1 MRICNQN
8 IEGYYMKYLKKVD
21 NYYILIILLSCL
33 GCLFGLA
40 DLDYYWQ
47 ADLGKRIVND
57 FDFYGCYK
65 QIWGT
70 KGTGT
75 YYDHEWLSNVL
86 FYFFSLIKYKP
97 LVWLK
102 LFICIITGLET
113 VRFLKHF
120 SIKNFSV
127 LILYVFYIL
136 VFCKIKAYSISVCFL
151 MEELIQIDAYRKDTT
166 RYKPLVCLGLL
177 CILWNNM
184 HSGSIPL
191 FFVVAGVVWL
201 CEFRNRKLAIAGVV
215 IAIST
220 LLNPYGYKLL
230 VFNFSHNFDS
240 IMKEIVMDWRGMDA
254 KTVIGAMCGLVLLYI
269 MFLFAYASRHHKSI
283 DWYLIVLSFL
293 FSFMSMQSVR
303 HTIYLLPVM
312 YLIVQEVFDDFA
324 VKINWNVLVV
334 VACFGLFSIALAG
347 KNYSDYSIYHIDDK
361 LVSLID
367 KTVNKSGEGF
377 CNDINLVS
385 EEFVRRPCFITGGYP
400 LVEGRIK
407 DMNYLLNYAN
417 KVDIERIVKHYDL
430 DKFVIYKYNGKVD
443 FLDGMT
449 YNPLY
454 SYLSTSEGYVC
465 LWENDGLAYFVTKEI
480 ADAIK

>member
-1 MRICNQN
+1 
-8 IEGYYMKYLKKVD
+8 MKYLKKVD

-70 KGTGT
+70 KGIGT

-120 SIKNFSV
+120 NVKNFSV
-127 LILYVFYIL
+127 LILYVLYIL

-151 MEELIQIDAYRKDTT
+151 MEELIQIDEYRKDTA

-191 FFVVAGVVWL
+191 FFIVAGVVWL
-201 CEFRNRKLAIAGVV
+201 CKFRNRKLLVVGVV
-215 IAIST
+215 IALST

-230 VFNFSHNFDS
+230 LFNFSHNFDS
-240 IMKEIVMDWRGMDA
+240 TMKEIIVDWRGLDA
-254 KTVIGAMCGLVLLYI
+254 KTAMGAMCGLVLLYL
-269 MFLFAYASRHHKSI
+269 MFLFVYASRQHKSI

-293 FSFMSMQSVR
+293 FSFMSMQSIR
-303 HTIYLLPVM
+303 HMIYLLPVI
-312 YLIVQEVFDDFA
+312 YLIIQEVFDDFA
-324 VKINWNVLVV
+324 IKINWKILGV
-334 VACFGLFSIALAG
+334 VACFSLSSIVFAG
-347 KNYSDYSIYHIDDK
+347 RDYNEYSMYRIDNK
-361 LVSLID
+361 LISLID
-367 KTVNKSGEGF
+367 KTVDNSGEGLF
-377 CNDINLVS
+377 CDTNFIMGSFIN
-385 EEFVRRPCFITGGYP
+385 RPNFTTGAYP
-400 LVEGRIK
+400 LVSQRVKDFVYSEYYSSVKDIK
-407 DMNYLLNYAN
+407 D
-417 KVDIERIVKHYDL
+417 IVSFYNIDS
-430 DKFVIYKYNGKVD
+430 FIVGKYNVYTD